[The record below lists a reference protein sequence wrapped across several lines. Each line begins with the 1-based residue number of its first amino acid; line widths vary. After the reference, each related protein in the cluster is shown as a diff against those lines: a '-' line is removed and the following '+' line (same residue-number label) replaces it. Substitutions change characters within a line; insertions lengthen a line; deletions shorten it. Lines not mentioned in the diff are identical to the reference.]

1 MRKGN
6 SIPSGKTF
14 LNTNKGD
21 STTISVRM
29 EDFEESKTDNK
40 KKI

>member
-6 SIPSGKTF
+6 SIPSGKQV
-14 LNTNKGD
+14 TNNKSD
-21 STTISVRM
+21 YPTISVRM
-29 EDFEESKTDNK
+29 EDLEESKTDNK